1 MTDEELIEKKI
12 DLINENLEYLEGK
25 DLKDAD
31 FERVQAVKYSLLES
45 IEACLDIAN
54 HIISSEGYKR
64 AETYGEMFEILGK
77 EEILE
82 EELVSGLAQ
91 MAGFRNLLLHRY
103 GDIRH
108 DQLQEI
114 IEEDLNDFTDFIQQI
129 QEFMVNQ

>member
-12 DLINENLEYLEGK
+12 DLIKENLDYLEGK

-64 AETYGEMFEILGK
+64 AETYSEMFEILGK

-91 MAGFRNLLLHRY
+91 MAGFRNLLVRRY
-103 GDIRH
+103 GDIRQ